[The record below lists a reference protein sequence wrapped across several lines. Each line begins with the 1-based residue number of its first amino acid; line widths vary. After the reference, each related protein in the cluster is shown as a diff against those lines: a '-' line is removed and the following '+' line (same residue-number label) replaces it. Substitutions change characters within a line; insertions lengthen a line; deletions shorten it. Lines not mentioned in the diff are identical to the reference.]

1 MFTEETST
9 KLLTALIWH
18 GLGRSIS
25 LAYLPIK
32 KDYGK
37 ENSPNSLFQSIQC
50 RHFLSFAKTP

>member
-32 KDYGK
+32 KTTGK
-37 ENSPNSLFQSIQC
+37 KIRQIAYSNPYIAGTS
-50 RHFLSFAKTP
+50 